1 MRKYNVGLLP
11 KLRRIHASKPAHQR
25 FSWTPLNLA
34 ELSQDQGY
42 KDGQIGKL
50 IDAYDEF
57 FPDLEEQTWWLSVAM
72 KREALAGT
80 AIDRMAPDT
89 IRAEFYQAVLLASGY
104 PFWRMWEISAPVLP
118 LLTLMLPLKQ

>member
-1 MRKYNVGLLP
+1 MPSNLHISDFLDPV
-11 KLRRIHASKPAHQR
+11 
-25 FSWTPLNLA
+25 NLA

-57 FPDLEEQTWWLSVAM
+57 FPDLEEANLVVVGCDEE
-72 KREALAGT
+72 RGIGRT
-80 AIDRMAPDT
+80 AIDRMRLT
-89 IRAEFYQAVLLASGY
+89 LSGRSFTSCITGIRISV
-104 PFWRMWEISAPVLP
+104 WRMWEISAPVLP